1 MVGRVLNGNGITE
14 LLKGHYRL
22 IGSEELSD
30 SERDELL
37 LLCRMRLDAFRA
49 QRGEEVCCLLTQ
61 KPAATGTGAATAP

>member
-49 QRGEEVCCLLTQ
+49 QRGEEVFARRPRHRTSIS
-61 KPAATGTGAATAP
+61 G